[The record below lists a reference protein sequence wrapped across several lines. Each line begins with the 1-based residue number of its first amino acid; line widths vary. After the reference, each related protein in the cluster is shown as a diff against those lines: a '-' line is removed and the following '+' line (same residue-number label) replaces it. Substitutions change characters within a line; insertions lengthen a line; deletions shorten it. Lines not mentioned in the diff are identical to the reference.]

1 MIVVCDT
8 SPITN
13 LAAIG
18 RLPLLRDLFQSLT
31 IAPGVWSELHASG
44 TAWPGSR
51 EVDAAPWITRRAP
64 SNTALVATL
73 HTSLDLG
80 ESETIALA
88 VEIGA
93 GLVLMDERDG
103 RHAAQA
109 LGLRIMGAVGALIHA
124 KRHGMIEAL
133 RPELDALRDRAGFYL
148 GTAVYAKALEAA
160 GED

>member
-31 IAPGVWSELHASG
+31 IAPGVGAELHAKG
-44 TAWPGSR
+44 ATWPGSH
-51 EVDAAPWITRRAP
+51 EVDAAPWIVRRAP
-64 SNTALVATL
+64 NNAALVATL
-73 HTSLDLG
+73 RTSLDLG

-109 LGLRIMGAVGALIHA
+109 LGLRVMGAVGALIHA
-124 KRHGMIEAL
+124 KRRGMIGAI
-133 RPELDALRDRAGFYL
+133 RPELNALRDRAGFYL
-148 GTAVYAKALEAA
+148 GEAVYAKALNAA
-160 GED
+160 GEG

>member
-1 MIVVCDT
+1 MIVACDT

-31 IAPGVWSELHASG
+31 IAPGVWAELHAKG
-44 TAWPGSR
+44 AAWPGSR
-51 EVDAAPWITRRAP
+51 QVEVASWIACRAP
-64 SNTALVATL
+64 SNAALVATL
-73 HTSLDLG
+73 RTSLDLG

-103 RHAAQA
+103 RHAARA
-109 LGLRIMGAVGALIHA
+109 LGLRVMGAVGVLLDA
-124 KRHGMIEAL
+124 KRRGMIATI

-148 GTAVYAKALEAA
+148 GAAVYAKALDAA
-160 GED
+160 GEV